1 MPLALCPVSLKRTTV
16 RRFFCLDLVS
26 GLCSLCDRCCPTSSR
41 HSVVVKN
48 KRENDTL
55 SLVVDFIAIRGKE
68 ELSPFVRSTVLLG
81 PLLCAL
87 SSFFLLFLFDG
98 AGHEEKKKGENKTS
112 ESIAALRF
120 ANLARP
126 NSYLFTLFRFDVHK
140 LVHCNRGEAIG
151 QSRLGTRTAARHSSR
166 FPSSRKNELVYA
178 GEKKAE
184 KKNTHCSSAQTPLN
198 PRRRQTFATRSTRPL
213 SSGP

>member
-16 RRFFCLDLVS
+16 RHFFCLDRVS
-26 GLCSLCDRCCPTSSR
+26 GLCPLSTLYCSLCDRCCPTSSR

-87 SSFFLLFLFDG
+87 SSFFCCFCLTAPDT
-98 AGHEEKKKGENKTS
+98 KKKKRRKQNVGIDRGS
-112 ESIAALRF
+112 AVRESR
-120 ANLARP
+120 
-126 NSYLFTLFRFDVHK
+126 ST
-140 LVHCNRGEAIG
+140 
-151 QSRLGTRTAARHSSR
+151 
-166 FPSSRKNELVYA
+166 ELV
-178 GEKKAE
+178 
-184 KKNTHCSSAQTPLN
+184 PLYS
-198 PRRRQTFATRSTRPL
+198 FSF
-213 SSGP
+213 

>member
-98 AGHEEKKKGENKTS
+98 AGHDEKKRRKQNVGIDRGS
-112 ESIAALRF
+112 AVRESR
-120 ANLARP
+120 
-126 NSYLFTLFRFDVHK
+126 ST
-140 LVHCNRGEAIG
+140 
-151 QSRLGTRTAARHSSR
+151 
-166 FPSSRKNELVYA
+166 ELV
-178 GEKKAE
+178 
-184 KKNTHCSSAQTPLN
+184 PLYS
-198 PRRRQTFATRSTRPL
+198 FSF
-213 SSGP
+213 